1 MKNKTVV
8 TVLLIFILGIF
19 LWIGYVLFFPK
30 TTRNY
35 NRSFTTPSFQVEAV
49 LSKKVV
55 MDHVRPLKMEVNPF
69 APLIVNLN
77 QEDLVNLLK
86 VPLLSFALDGDLR
99 YLSGVKG
106 HGVNMVT
113 LSLGGKNSTFD
124 FDKSNTRFS
133 WKGKNYVV
141 VYFEPTLEGAVIMD
155 LSDGKLYTVT
165 SQGLIIK

>member
-8 TVLLIFILGIF
+8 TILLIFIVGIF

-30 TTRNY
+30 TAKNH
-35 NRSFTTPSFQVEAV
+35 NMSFVAPSFQVEAV

-55 MDHVRPLKMEVNPF
+55 MDHVRPLKMEVDPF
-69 APLIVNLN
+69 APLIVNLY

-86 VPLLSFALDGDLR
+86 VPLLNFTLNRNLR

-106 HGVNMVT
+106 HEVNMVT
-113 LSLGGKNSTFD
+113 LSFGGKSLTFD
-124 FDKSNTRFS
+124 FDKANTRFS
-133 WKGKNYVV
+133 WKKKNYVV
-141 VYFEPTLEGAVIMD
+141 VYFDPTLEGAVIMD
-155 LSDGKLYTVT
+155 LSNGKLYTVT